1 MKHKRIMALTM
12 AVTMLTAG
20 CGEGES
26 GKTTYQFDGT
36 SVTLSGKLNEIVS
49 ERNGFSIMYDSVF
62 TVKDD
67 TADGDGIYVYVA
79 YDDSIPYVLVDY
91 YDSPRA
97 TIEEYIEFNREAIE
111 NRYGDALIEI
121 SEPKDYTF
129 GEKTLNGFEYSFNHE
144 NGSKI
149 NALYVCEPIGTGFAK
164 YVAKYMDT
172 EKSITMDAFE
182 AILDS
187 FTLPDETASS
197 GNKTDSSSDL
207 KPDTSASQQTS
218 SLRIEKTYA
227 QKLEQTMKKKEF
239 GGAFSITVPDS
250 WVVTTGGY
258 NLGLWIRAY
267 DPADPTLQVFSLLK
281 ANMLLKNYNAKNYY
295 QNLYKMNGSPLTGIW
310 AEAVV
315 LEQPSLELFFTDKY
329 FDYCNYLSNW
339 EKTYVGFDYPQ
350 LGSFE
355 AIESWNITDNMYAS
369 VALDNKAIHAQFTD
383 TLSQQKGEG
392 MFTGAVM
399 NLLTMMDPGYDCGV
413 YGIYSMTGITAPYGM
428 LNEYSPVLTEILGS
442 IQYTDAFIQAVA
454 QEENITME
462 NARQVNQTMQE
473 TMNIVTNGWNARQKT
488 YDILSQEYS
497 DSTMG
502 YDRYL
507 DTETNE
513 VYRVELGAL
522 DHYDGSR
529 YQKIE
534 QGSNYYT
541 EPVSGYIYK

>member
-1 MKHKRIMALTM
+1 
-12 AVTMLTAG
+12 
-20 CGEGES
+20 
-26 GKTTYQFDGT
+26 
-36 SVTLSGKLNEIVS
+36 
-49 ERNGFSIMYDSVF
+49 
-62 TVKDD
+62 
-67 TADGDGIYVYVA
+67 
-79 YDDSIPYVLVDY
+79 
-91 YDSPRA
+91 
-97 TIEEYIEFNREAIE
+97 
-111 NRYGDALIEI
+111 
-121 SEPKDYTF
+121 
-129 GEKTLNGFEYSFNHE
+129 
-144 NGSKI
+144 
-149 NALYVCEPIGTGFAK
+149 
-164 YVAKYMDT
+164 
-172 EKSITMDAFE
+172 
-182 AILDS
+182 
-187 FTLPDETASS
+187 
-197 GNKTDSSSDL
+197 
-207 KPDTSASQQTS
+207 
-218 SLRIEKTYA
+218 
-227 QKLEQTMKKKEF
+227 
-239 GGAFSITVPDS
+239 
-250 WVVTTGGY
+250 
-258 NLGLWIRAY
+258 
-267 DPADPTLQVFSLLK
+267 
-281 ANMLLKNYNAKNYY
+281 
-295 QNLYKMNGSPLTGIW
+295 
-310 AEAVV
+310 
-315 LEQPSLELFFTDKY
+315 
-329 FDYCNYLSNW
+329 
-339 EKTYVGFDYPQ
+339 
-350 LGSFE
+350 
-355 AIESWNITDNMYAS
+355 MYAS

-454 QEENITME
+454 HEENITME